1 MNQVDTLATR
11 WAAQRSDWWTT
22 QPPTKLRR
30 WRIALEVE
38 LFVVSLAIGLLF
50 YKVTGDATVWV
61 VFAAVWVFM
70 AVFFWLLFDKP
81 VAAFKWVILAVP
93 AFPILAFGLAYLT
106 RQ

>member
-1 MNQVDTLATR
+1 M
-11 WAAQRSDWWTT
+11 
-22 QPPTKLRR
+22 
-30 WRIALEVE
+30 EVE
-38 LFVVSLAIGLLF
+38 LFLVSFALGLLL
-50 YKVTGDATVWV
+50 YKVAGDAMAWV
-61 VFAAVWVFM
+61 VFAAVWVFV